1 MARIEVSQT
10 TKEDG
15 TTHAHL
21 KCPPLNGKKPSEM
34 IADEIE
40 YRLKALPVS
49 EAYKEQLMI
58 LIGSYG
64 VLKQQNQ

>member
-1 MARIEVSQT
+1 MTRIKVSQT
-10 TKEDG
+10 TNEDG

-21 KCPPLNGKKPSEM
+21 KCPPLNGKKPSEI

-40 YRLKALPVS
+40 YLLKALPVS
-49 EAYKEQLMI
+49 EAYKEQLRI

>member
-1 MARIEVSQT
+1 MARIKVTYET
-10 TKEDG
+10 NDDG
-15 TTHAHL
+15 SINARL
-21 KCPPLNGKKPSEM
+21 KCPCLNGKKPSEV

-49 EAYKEQLMI
+49 EAYKEQLRI

>member
-1 MARIEVSQT
+1 MTRIEVSQIT
-10 TKEDG
+10 NEDG
-15 TTHAHL
+15 TTYAHL
-21 KCPPLNGKKPSEM
+21 KCPPLNGKKPSEI

-49 EAYKEQLMI
+49 EAYKEQLRI
-58 LIGSYG
+58 RIGSYG

>member
-1 MARIEVSQT
+1 MTRIEVSQT
-10 TKEDG
+10 TNEDG

-21 KCPPLNGKKPSEM
+21 KCQPLNGKKPSEI

-40 YRLKALPVS
+40 YLLKALSVS
-49 EAYKEQLMI
+49 EAYKERLRI